1 MAKEDLQAGIAEAL
15 EESEFEVSDDGA
27 SAEWDAWD
35 AETEQEAAA
44 APDED
49 SPGKEAPKSEE
60 APPEAPEEG
69 TGEEPPLDYWGVS
82 LEGIPAEKRAEIIAH
97 FEQQDSNIH
106 KLQARLSQEPEPPAP
121 PSEEELGEPSD
132 EDLLRAMGLDPEAY
146 ETQAIAPAILPLART
161 TLALET
167 EVEQM
172 RTKDIVETTKS
183 TWNTQ
188 LDELEESFGSLGL
201 TRTEVLRFAAEEKA
215 ASPADAYFKLAG
227 GPRKEVSDAVAKAR
241 LQTAKRQQ
249 SAGPKPRSSNASA
262 ASKIDPKTMSLRDA
276 VKEAMKETEAET
288 GLKFRNLFKAGKVQ
302 TD

>member
-1 MAKEDLQAGIAEAL
+1 MSKEDLQAGIAEAL
-15 EESEFEVSDDGA
+15 EESEFEVDDDGA

-35 AETEQEAAA
+35 TETEQEAAA

-49 SPGKEAPKSEE
+49 SLSKGTPKSEE
-60 APPEAPEEG
+60 ATSETQEG
-69 TGEEPPLDYWGVS
+69 TDEEPPLNYWGVN

-97 FEQQDSNIH
+97 FEQQDSTVH
-106 KLQARLSQEPEPPAP
+106 KLQERLNAEPEAPAP
-121 PSEEELGEPSD
+121 PSDEELGEPTD

-146 ETQAIAPAILPLART
+146 ETQSIAPAILPLART
-161 TLALET
+161 TLALEQ

-172 RTKDIVETTKS
+172 RTKDIVETTKT

-188 LDELEESFGSLGL
+188 LDELEEAFGPLGL
-201 TRTEVLRFAAEEKA
+201 TRVQVLRYAAEEKA

-227 GPRKEVSDAVAKAR
+227 GPRKEVADAVAKAR
-241 LQTAKRQQ
+241 LQSAKREA
-249 SAGPKPRSSNASA
+249 SAGPKPRSSNASTR
-262 ASKIDPKTMSLRDA
+262 SKIDPKTMSLRDA

-288 GLKFRNLFKAGKVQ
+288 GLKFRNLFKGGKVQ